1 MGPVTHWCIADDHFN
16 SDPNPGHVLRNI
28 DWHGSPVTPVVS
40 AMASTLEMLISIGKQ
55 INDLPDVY
63 DPLASI
69 TEIIRSEPQTRRTYV
84 LTAILHGLASDRE
97 AFSESHIYTL
107 GHDVLALVVRLT
119 HDLLNARYSK
129 HDLVSATRCMA

>member
-1 MGPVTHWCIADDHFN
+1 
-16 SDPNPGHVLRNI
+16 
-28 DWHGSPVTPVVS
+28 
-40 AMASTLEMLISIGKQ
+40 MASTLEMLISIGRQ

-69 TEIIRSEPQTRRTYV
+69 HELMRAEPDTRRTYV

-97 AFSESHIYTL
+97 AFSESHIYSL
-107 GHDVLALVVRLT
+107 GQEVLALVVRLT

-129 HDLVSATRCMA
+129 YELLRYA